1 MNKILLIGRLTRDPE
16 IKLVGENNTVAN
28 FTLAVNRPF
37 RDKQTGEY
45 ETDFFNCQAWGERA
59 NTIAT
64 YVKKGHQ
71 FSIVGRVQI
80 RQYQADDGSNR
91 YATEVVVEDFTLL
104 NNRDNQ
110 EQNQKSQESD
120 ESNQF
125 SIEVEEEDGI
135 ELNI

>member
-1 MNKILLIGRLTRDPE
+1 M
-16 IKLVGENNTVAN
+16 
-28 FTLAVNRPF
+28 
-37 RDKQTGEY
+37 
-45 ETDFFNCQAWGERA
+45 
-59 NTIAT
+59 
-64 YVKKGHQ
+64 
-71 FSIVGRVQI
+71 QI